1 MAVIEKE
8 GNTMTSIKKDRFE
21 WVGPNKEKSEGISR
35 PSINF
40 WQDAFIRLKKNKAA
54 LVCMGIIVFIL
65 LMAIF
70 VPIFSPYT
78 ISEQHMTHQNKGM
91 FYVAEDGH
99 MHLFGTD
106 QLGRDLFVRI
116 WSGARISLTIA
127 FVAVFVNLI
136 VGMIYGGV
144 AGYVGGMTDNI
155 MMRIVEV
162 INGIPYLMVV
172 ILLTSIMSTRGV
184 ARLIIAYA
192 ATGWTGMARLV
203 RGQVIQLKE
212 QEFITAAKLMGA
224 KPMRIILKHLLP
236 NTLSVV
242 IVNITLAIPSA
253 IFTEAYLSFIG
264 LGVSQPMASW
274 GTLANEGVQQFRIY
288 PHEMFVPAF
297 FICITMLAFNLLGD
311 GLRDAFDP
319 RLRR

>member
-1 MAVIEKE
+1 MTAMEKNLDAAAPIAKE
-8 GNTMTSIKKDRFE
+8 RFK
-21 WVGPNKEKSEGISR
+21 WVGPNKEKSEDISR

-40 WQDAFIRLKKNKAA
+40 WKDAFIRLKKNKAA
-54 LVCMGIIVFIL
+54 IVCMGVIVFIL

-78 ISEQHMTHQNKGM
+78 ISEQHMTHQNRGM
-91 FYVAEDGH
+91 FFIAEDGH

-127 FVAVFVNLI
+127 FVAVFINLI
-136 VGMIYGGV
+136 VGMVYGGIS
-144 AGYVGGMTDNI
+144 GYVGGMTDNI
-155 MMRIVEV
+155 LMRIVEI

-172 ILLTSIMSTRGV
+172 ILLTAIMSTRGV
-184 ARLIIAYA
+184 ASLIIAYA

-264 LGVSQPMASW
+264 LGVSPPVASW
-274 GTLANEGVQQFRIY
+274 GTLANEGIQQFRMY

-311 GLRDAFDP
+311 GFRDAFDP

>member
-184 ARLIIAYA
+184 ASLIIAYA

-264 LGVSQPMASW
+264 LGVSQPMASR

>member
-1 MAVIEKE
+1 MTAMEKNLDAAAPIAKE
-8 GNTMTSIKKDRFE
+8 RFK
-21 WVGPNKEKSEGISR
+21 WVGPNKEKSEDIAR

-40 WQDAFIRLKKNKAA
+40 WKDAFIRLKKNKAA
-54 LVCMGIIVFIL
+54 IVCMGVIVFIL

-91 FYVAEDGH
+91 FFIAKDGH

-127 FVAVFVNLI
+127 FVAVFINLI
-136 VGMIYGGV
+136 VGMVYGGIS
-144 AGYVGGMTDNI
+144 GYVGGMTDNI
-155 MMRIVEV
+155 LMRIVEI

-172 ILLTSIMSTRGV
+172 ILLTSVMSTRGV
-184 ARLIIAYA
+184 ASLIIAYA

-264 LGVSQPMASW
+264 LGVSPPVASW
-274 GTLANEGVQQFRIY
+274 GTLANEGIQQFRMY

-311 GLRDAFDP
+311 GFRDAFDP

>member
-8 GNTMTSIKKDRFE
+8 GKTMTSIKKDRFE

-184 ARLIIAYA
+184 ASLIIAYA

-274 GTLANEGVQQFRIY
+274 GTLANEGVQQFRYILMKCLFQHSLFVLQCLHLTY
-288 PHEMFVPAF
+288 LEM
-297 FICITMLAFNLLGD
+297 
-311 GLRDAFDP
+311 GLEM
-319 RLRR
+319 RLIQD